1 MLYHFHRPATLA
13 LAVDETKPQFV
24 KLKQPLTA
32 QIHEI
37 KAMIPKHLRKPWKL
51 LHKAN
56 SGNAEEHLK
65 SVREL
70 SMATQ
75 GLCDGELCQMAQ
87 SMEMKT
93 AVGLARMPESDLK
106 LLLPPPPTPQDVKDS
121 SIPIQFWSI
130 LSKLPATSDVP
141 DCIKYFTT
149 SALQGKCFLYACM

>member
-1 MLYHFHRPATLA
+1 M
-13 LAVDETKPQFV
+13 DETKPQFV

-106 LLLPPPPTPQDVKDS
+106 LLLPPGKTLFTDK
-121 SIPIQFWSI
+121 ITI
-130 LSKLPATSDVP
+130 SKSNNTSRFED
-141 DCIKYFTT
+141 T
-149 SALQGKCFLYACM
+149 